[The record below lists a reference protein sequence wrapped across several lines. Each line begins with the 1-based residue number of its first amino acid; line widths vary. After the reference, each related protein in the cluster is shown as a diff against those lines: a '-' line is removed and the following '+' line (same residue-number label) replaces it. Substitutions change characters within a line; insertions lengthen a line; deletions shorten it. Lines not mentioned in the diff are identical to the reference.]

1 MILTDFNNFNQLN
14 FDCENPINMTIL
26 TIHPSKK
33 IILDDSLK
41 FNQIKIRNRLF
52 NIYNWIF
59 SIKFH
64 V

>member
-1 MILTDFNNFNQLN
+1 MN

-41 FNQIKIRNRLF
+41 FNQIKINPIQENFMISLKNF
-52 NIYNWIF
+52 YGFELSTNPFENIN
-59 SIKFH
+59 
-64 V
+64 